1 MSTDLSG
8 IYQQSLFSKAVAIS
22 VAVPEHNRYRVLE
35 NILPWPE
42 MADIANKFRGQKVS
56 LTNGRP
62 LDMRLHLGAFVA
74 QTMNNWTDRETEEMV
89 RYHAGVRILCG
100 LQECTQGSD
109 RTSIEKFRNMV
120 GPQGAEEL
128 NHIVV
133 QHAVG
138 AGFTGS
144 EICSSDTTVQEAP
157 IQHPTEVGH
166 LKKIGEKLSGIGKMI
181 GGKISTAIKNLG
193 QTAKDLVTEIRLFTR
208 GKADNAVKR
217 KKELS
222 QKLHATVKKMQ
233 KLVSEN
239 LSSLS
244 KKTRQKLQPKVDL
257 YKLIQDQ
264 TIQWIKTGKHP
275 VNKLIS
281 LWNLE
286 ARAITRNK
294 AAKMVE
300 FGRRWIVTRLLGG
313 YVIGSACQKLGGDAD
328 VKIADEV
335 LVGFLNATGQVPE
348 NFIFDRGGDG
358 DKNHKILA
366 AVGVT
371 NNCIFL
377 KGRGEKMDVTPEVFE
392 MARRERALSEASI
405 ATVKHN
411 KYGFNKP
418 RARSADSC
426 TLKGQAAFLGF
437 NLNHLTVDIQSLWGM
452 AQEIT

>member
-8 IYQQSLFSKAVAIS
+8 IYQQSIFSKALAIS
-22 VAVPEHNRYRVLE
+22 VVVPEYNRFRVLE
-35 NILPWPE
+35 NVLPWPE
-42 MADIANKFRGQKVS
+42 MSDVANKYRGKKVS

-74 QTMNNWTDRETEEMV
+74 QSMNNWTDRETEEMV

-100 LQECTQGSD
+100 LQESTHGSD

-120 GPQGAEEL
+120 GPEGTEEL
-128 NHIVV
+128 NQIII

-181 GGKISTAIKNLG
+181 GGKISKAVEDLG
-193 QTAKDLVTEIRLFTR
+193 QTAKDLFTEIRLFTR

-239 LSSLS
+239 LPSLP
-244 KKTRQKLQPKVDL
+244 KKISEKIQPKVDL

-264 TIQWIKTGKHP
+264 TIQWIKTGNHP
-275 VNKLIS
+275 ANKLIS

-294 AAKMVE
+294 AAKKVE

-313 YVIGSACQKLGGDAD
+313 YVIGSPCQKLGGDAD

-335 LVGFLNATGQVPE
+335 LVNFLNATGEVPE

-358 DKNHKILA
+358 DQNHEIIA
-366 AVGVT
+366 AAGVV
-371 NNCIFL
+371 NDCIFL
-377 KGRGEKMDVTPEVFE
+377 KGSGEKMDVSPEVFE

-405 ATVKHN
+405 ATVKHH

-426 TLKGQAAFLGF
+426 ALKGQAAFLGF
-437 NLNHLTVDIQSLWGM
+437 NINHLTVDIQSLWGM